1 MLNDKDRAEMDQ
13 GIAACAEMFP
23 RMWHSLYEG
32 LKAEGFTEEQSFRL
46 LIAYI
51 LSQNIKGLT
60 A

>member
-1 MLNDKDRAEMDQ
+1 MLNDKERSDIDQ
-13 GIAACAEMFP
+13 AIAACSEMFP
-23 RMWHSLYEG
+23 RIWHCLYEG
-32 LKAEGFTEEQSFRL
+32 LKSEGFTEEQSFRL